1 MLKSRNR
8 NVTGLIVTTTIN
20 LLWWKHNLCLNVA
33 TSTISGHHEQQCP
46 FPSRMRLY
54 RSSSQA
60 YNLYK
65 GFCLYKSCCFAN
77 QMLSIKAKPYPL
89 GPEPGSA
96 WFSVSNT
103 PLNVNEFK
111 SYSPLNHH
119 TLELYRLLG
128 ICKYLRFK
136 KIWLLGLVQSF
147 SS

>member
-1 MLKSRNR
+1 
-8 NVTGLIVTTTIN
+8 
-20 LLWWKHNLCLNVA
+20 
-33 TSTISGHHEQQCP
+33 
-46 FPSRMRLY
+46 MRLY

-103 PLNVNEFK
+103 PRKREALVPPEDYLKLNSMKN
-111 SYSPLNHH
+111 
-119 TLELYRLLG
+119 
-128 ICKYLRFK
+128 
-136 KIWLLGLVQSF
+136 
-147 SS
+147 